1 VLFFYARSLSTAKV
15 HRKEMKL
22 FYLWKMHYDFD
33 PPLNLAYVTL
43 MYFCAV
49 QVLCLSPTFELAIQ
63 IGEVASKMSQFDPDI
78 KIR

>member
-1 VLFFYARSLSTAKV
+1 
-15 HRKEMKL
+15 
-22 FYLWKMHYDFD
+22 MHFDFD
-33 PPLNLAYVTL
+33 PPPSGDNIFAYVTW

>member
-1 VLFFYARSLSTAKV
+1 MDTRNLFMIIYFNP
-15 HRKEMKL
+15 L
-22 FYLWKMHYDFD
+22 FCWD
-33 PPLNLAYVTL
+33 NIAANVTL